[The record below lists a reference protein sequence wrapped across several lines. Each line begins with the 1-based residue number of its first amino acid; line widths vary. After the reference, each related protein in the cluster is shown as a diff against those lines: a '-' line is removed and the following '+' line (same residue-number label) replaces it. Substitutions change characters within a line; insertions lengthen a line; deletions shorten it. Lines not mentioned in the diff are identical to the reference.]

1 MVVLVKSYGN
11 GLTRIGIMPYWL
23 TTAHWRVQYPED
35 LYCRTEITMKAIQ
48 ATSTPED
55 DLRFCPS
62 WSAANK
68 KGRPKKNERIKSV
81 MDHIEEAA
89 TKKRKRRVK
98 YFCKICHKFNHN
110 TQDCWK
116 NPENK
121 ATNMQGSTDVGDG
134 GDDVVIGDVGDGG
147 DGDDGGDG
155 EIGTA

>member
-1 MVVLVKSYGN
+1 VKSYGN

-35 LYCRTEITMKAIQ
+35 LYCRTEIRMKAIQ
-48 ATSTPED
+48 AMSTAED

-89 TKKRKRRVK
+89 TKKRRRRVK
-98 YFCKICHKFNHN
+98 YFCKICHMFNHN

-116 NPENK
+116 NPNNQ
-121 ATNMQGSTDVGDG
+121 ATTTQGSTDVGDG
-134 GDDVVIGDVGDGG
+134 GDDEIGDGG
-147 DGDDGGDG
+147 DGGDGADG